1 MKKLFLLL
9 TAIVTLALSA
19 SAQNRTYHG
28 TVMSSA
34 DEEPLVG
41 ASVVPVGAQG
51 GVITNLDGQFTIT
64 VPASVKEVKVT
75 YLGMKEALAPLSE
88 GMTVYLDNN
97 ATSLEGIV
105 VTGYGSGKKLG
116 SVVGAVSVVGQ
127 ETFENTPSAT
137 FVDALQGQ
145 VAGLAIFSNSG
156 DPSSVDNDVM
166 IRGVNSIYASTTPL
180 YILDGAPVSQS
191 VFTTLNP
198 SDIESITILKDA
210 ASVAIYG
217 SRASNGVIVITSKKG
232 RFGESAQVTV
242 RANVGWGT
250 KLPSNIKQMSSQQL
264 LQFADMVAPW
274 VGNPFTQDV
283 YDLVDTY
290 GISTDWTKEMFH
302 TALTYSLEAAVQ
314 GGSDKFSYY
323 LSLNHYDQDGII
335 TQSGMH
341 RETLRFALDSKVNNW
356 FRVGAQGNLGYT
368 KYETNTYSNTIYD
381 NNIPNGPYIYTP
393 SMYQYFARP
402 WDSPY
407 YYTFNDNGDMVFHDK
422 AQYLHYTGAVTPD
435 YLVSQADVNRN
446 KVTVN
451 AGLYEVLTPV
461 RGLTLRAQ
469 QSVDA
474 YDQRLSARNYP
485 RLVQETPM
493 GDIFPQ
499 SNPQPAVGE
508 YMTGSA
514 QESFARYYSFTYTN
528 TAEYRFTVAE
538 KNNFSILLGQESIIS
553 KSNSFGAYG
562 TGYTDSRQMLLDQAP
577 TVTPGSSISSSM
589 SKTVMNSYF
598 GNFSYDFDGRYF
610 LDASVRRD
618 GSSKFA
624 PGHRWA
630 TFYAVGARWNMKA
643 EKFLQNVKWLN
654 ELSVRGNYGTVGNSG
669 IGNYLYWGLIG
680 STSNYGP
687 TSQSVSGTGVSSPGN
702 PNLTWERTASW
713 DVGLNFRLFDRV
725 SADVDVYKKKTT
737 DLLMSIP
744 WSYTTGFSS
753 QMGNVG
759 AMTNTGVEVDVK
771 ADLVRTADW
780 YAGVRVNFA
789 YNKNEITELFDGLS
803 AYTIPNTGT
812 RFEIGHPANEYYY
825 AKYAGVDPRDGYQM
839 WYTKEGNLTKQF
851 NEEELEQFIG
861 KSSVAPWNGGFGIDL
876 RYKGFSIR
884 TDWNWSAQKYLMN
897 NNLRYVKGIDLYLQ
911 GMNQSVDMLNIW
923 THPGQITDIPV
934 ASQEPE
940 FDDRYVSDASYLR
953 LKNLTVAY
961 ALPRTALQKIGLKG
975 LNFHFT
981 GRNLWTITSFEGEDP
996 EPSVN
1001 RVLFFY
1007 PNTRQY
1013 EFGFEV
1019 TF

>member
-1 MKKLFLLL
+1 
-9 TAIVTLALSA
+9 
-19 SAQNRTYHG
+19 
-28 TVMSSA
+28 
-34 DEEPLVG
+34 
-41 ASVVPVGAQG
+41 
-51 GVITNLDGQFTIT
+51 
-64 VPASVKEVKVT
+64 
-75 YLGMKEALAPLSE
+75 
-88 GMTVYLDNN
+88 
-97 ATSLEGIV
+97 
-105 VTGYGSGKKLG
+105 
-116 SVVGAVSVVGQ
+116 
-127 ETFENTPSAT
+127 
-137 FVDALQGQ
+137 
-145 VAGLAIFSNSG
+145 
-156 DPSSVDNDVM
+156 
-166 IRGVNSIYASTTPL
+166 
-180 YILDGAPVSQS
+180 
-191 VFTTLNP
+191 
-198 SDIESITILKDA
+198 
-210 ASVAIYG
+210 
-217 SRASNGVIVITSKKG
+217 
-232 RFGESAQVTV
+232 
-242 RANVGWGT
+242 
-250 KLPSNIKQMSSQQL
+250 
-264 LQFADMVAPW
+264 
-274 VGNPFTQDV
+274 
-283 YDLVDTY
+283 
-290 GISTDWTKEMFH
+290 
-302 TALTYSLEAAVQ
+302 
-314 GGSDKFSYY
+314 
-323 LSLNHYDQDGII
+323 
-335 TQSGMH
+335 
-341 RETLRFALDSKVNNW
+341 
-356 FRVGAQGNLGYT
+356 
-368 KYETNTYSNTIYD
+368 
-381 NNIPNGPYIYTP
+381 
-393 SMYQYFARP
+393 
-402 WDSPY
+402 
-407 YYTFNDNGDMVFHDK
+407 
-422 AQYLHYTGAVTPD
+422 
-435 YLVSQADVNRN
+435 
-446 KVTVN
+446 
-451 AGLYEVLTPV
+451 
-461 RGLTLRAQ
+461 
-469 QSVDA
+469 
-474 YDQRLSARNYP
+474 
-485 RLVQETPM
+485 
-493 GDIFPQ
+493 
-499 SNPQPAVGE
+499 
-508 YMTGSA
+508 
-514 QESFARYYSFTYTN
+514 
-528 TAEYRFTVAE
+528 
-538 KNNFSILLGQESIIS
+538 
-553 KSNSFGAYG
+553 
-562 TGYTDSRQMLLDQAP
+562 
-577 TVTPGSSISSSM
+577 
-589 SKTVMNSYF
+589 
-598 GNFSYDFDGRYF
+598 
-610 LDASVRRD
+610 
-618 GSSKFA
+618 
-624 PGHRWA
+624 
-630 TFYAVGARWNMKA
+630 
-643 EKFLQNVKWLN
+643 
-654 ELSVRGNYGTVGNSG
+654 
-669 IGNYLYWGLIG
+669 
-680 STSNYGP
+680 P

-725 SADVDVYKKKTT
+725 SADVDVYKKTTT